1 LHHSNDGATSNETS
15 HCLYWTLFRPLKLFG
30 LFFSNIDYCRALTVL
45 ASGISEATSA
55 SGTLSTGTDNV
66 MYETGEPSEGGSMGT
81 RLTAEDECSCML

>member
-1 LHHSNDGATSNETS
+1 MMEQRPMKQVIVYIGL
-15 HCLYWTLFRPLKLFG
+15 CLDHKNFLDY
-30 LFFSNIDYCRALTVL
+30 FFSNINYCRALNML